1 LRVLRDDGGESVDRG
16 PAAELTKALAQLIA
30 PKVRDH
36 LGDRAEEDPMSTS
49 SAEQPGSGIVTFTQQ
64 GDQALDRLA
73 ADLVAHCDGST
84 ASIAD
89 ILQRVLSADIADLAD
104 KLGESLGAGEV
115 GAAPESPDL
124 AARRRLGADRSTAGG
139 APLPPP
145 QIGR

>member
-1 LRVLRDDGGESVDRG
+1 
-16 PAAELTKALAQLIA
+16 
-30 PKVRDH
+30 
-36 LGDRAEEDPMSTS
+36 MSTS

-73 ADLVAHCDGST
+73 AALVAHCDGST

-89 ILQRVLSADIADLAD
+89 ILERVLSADIADLAD

-115 GAAPESPDL
+115 RAAPESPDL

-145 QIGR
+145 RIGR